1 MIPQKLKAGDE
12 IRVIAPSR
20 SLSLISEELRDLAI
34 LRFKDLGLKVSYSK
48 NAEEVDEFISSSIRS
63 RVDDL
68 HEAFLDKNVKGI
80 FTVIG
85 GLNVNQILKYLD
97 YDLIASNPKIIC
109 GFSDITALSNAIYA
123 KTGLLTYSGSHFSS
137 LGMLKGID
145 YSLEYLKK
153 CLFESGE
160 FQIEASSEW
169 SDDEWYID
177 QEKREFIE
185 NKGYLIINKGQAEGK
200 ILGGNLCT
208 FNLLQGTE
216 FFPDIRDAILFL
228 EDDALS
234 NAEIFD
240 RDLQSL
246 IHQPNFKDVK
256 GIVIGRFQKE
266 SKVTDEKLIKVI
278 KTKKELDNIPVIAN
292 ADFGHTTP
300 HFTFPIGGKG
310 SLKADDDG
318 VELIVKEH

>member
-185 NKGYLIINKGQAEGK
+185 NNRHLITNKGQAEGK